1 MAIQQLTAFVEN
13 RRGRL
18 VELPRLLPAAG
29 VALRAHAVA
38 DTQEF
43 GILRAIVSDTP
54 KAMDILRR
62 SGVLVKSTPV
72 VGVRLTD
79 RPGELSLALAALD
92 EADINVEYLY
102 AFLAVT
108 PGVADLVLRV
118 QDNDAAERVL
128 REAGFEII

>member
-18 VELPRLLPAAG
+18 VELTRLLAAAG
-29 VALRAHAVA
+29 VDLRALSIA

>member
-18 VELPRLLPAAG
+18 VELTRLLAAAG
-29 VALRAHAVA
+29 VDLRALSIA

-92 EADINVEYLY
+92 EAGINVEYLY